1 MIYKPFKELNLS
13 LLGMGAMRL
22 PTQGENG
29 PIDEDKALEIIVY
42 AFEHGINYF
51 DTALARGRRKNP
63 SLTRSPRA
71 TPASASSRC
80 WISR

>member
-51 DTALARGRRKNP
+51 DTAFR
-63 SLTRSPRA
+63 
-71 TPASASSRC
+71 
-80 WISR
+80 